1 VDKLAFMMREEKVK
15 LNNKGEVGD
24 EIIIAVIC
32 IVCISVIIGLMFALP
47 AWNVWRSGLSGE
59 ADLKKAS
66 QTRQI
71 QIEQARGEKEAAV
84 LRAEAIKIVGKA
96 TKDFPE
102 YRQQEFIGGFA
113 EALKEGKISQVIY
126 VPTEAMIPIMEA
138 GRGQK

>member
-1 VDKLAFMMREEKVK
+1 VEKLKCQI
-15 LNNKGEVGD
+15 GD
-24 EIIIAVIC
+24 SETMGMAIMVMIGIILL
-32 IVCISVIIGLMFALP
+32 IGSMFAIP

-59 ADLKKAS
+59 ADLKKAT

-84 LRAEAIKIVGKA
+84 LRAEAIKIVGQA

-113 EALKEGKISQVIY
+113 EALKEGKINQVIY

-138 GRGQK
+138 GKKSHAE

>member
-1 VDKLAFMMREEKVK
+1 MAMKVFK
-15 LNNKGEVGD
+15 NQRGD
-24 EIIIAVIC
+24 SDVAIA
-32 IVCISVIIGLMFALP
+32 ISVIVILLVVIVGLMFALP
-47 AWNVWRSGLSGE
+47 AWNVWRSGVSGE
-59 ADLKKAS
+59 ADLKRAT

-84 LRAEAIKIVGKA
+84 LRAEAIKIVGQA

-126 VPTEAMIPIMEA
+126 VPKRREHGRYMIIPTP
-138 GRGQK
+138 

>member
-1 VDKLAFMMREEKVK
+1 MEKLKCQI
-15 LNNKGEVGD
+15 GD
-24 EIIIAVIC
+24 SETMGMAIMVMIGIILL
-32 IVCISVIIGLMFALP
+32 IGSMFAIP

-59 ADLKKAS
+59 ADLKKAT

-84 LRAEAIKIVGKA
+84 LRAEAIKIVGQA

-113 EALKEGKISQVIY
+113 EALKEGKINQVIY

-138 GRGQK
+138 GKKSHAE